1 MMFKEDVMEYALY
14 AALAFVCEY
23 VDSTIGM
30 GYGTTLTPLLLIMGF
45 QPLQIV
51 PAVLFSE
58 FITGILAGVCH
69 HRVGNV
75 SFDFR
80 RDEKIRRH
88 RLQALGYIPRSFDAK
103 VTYLLIVLGIIGALG
118 AVFFSI
124 NVPKEVVKAYIGAMI
139 FSIGLY
145 IIVNIKRNKVFRWRK
160 FVLIAA
166 LSGFNKGI
174 SGGGY
179 GPLVTGGQVI
189 SGRSAKNSIGSTSLA
204 EGLVCLAGFITYL
217 ILKRGIY
224 WHLALPLVLGA
235 ALSTPLAA
243 ITVKKM
249 PETKLKLMI
258 GVITLFLG
266 AWTLKTVFL

>member
-1 MMFKEDVMEYALY
+1 MFKEDVMEYALY
-14 AALAFVCEY
+14 GLLALVCEY

-30 GYGTTLTPLLLIMGF
+30 GYGTTLTPLLLLLGF

-58 FITGILAGVCH
+58 FVTGTLAGVCH

-80 RDEKIRRH
+80 REERVRKS

-103 VTYLLIVLGIIGALG
+103 VTYLLIVLGVLGVLG

-124 NVPKEVVKAYIGAMI
+124 NVPKEVVKAYIGVMI

-145 IIVNIKRNKVFRWRK
+145 IIVNLKRNKVFRWRK
-160 FVLIAA
+160 FIIIAA

-189 SGRSAKNSIGSTSLA
+189 SGRSAKNAIGSTSLA
-204 EGLVCLAGFITYL
+204 EGLVCLAGFIAYL
-217 ILKRGIY
+217 ILRRGIY
-224 WHLALPLVLGA
+224 WHLALPLVTGA
-235 ALSTPLAA
+235 VLSTPLAA
-243 ITVKKM
+243 VTVKKM
-249 PETKLKLMI
+249 PETKLKVII

-266 AWTLKTVFL
+266 AWTLKNAFL

>member
-1 MMFKEDVMEYALY
+1 MEYVLY

-30 GYGTTLTPLLLIMGF
+30 GYGTTLTPLLLLIGF

-51 PAVLFSE
+51 PVVLFSE
-58 FITGILAGVCH
+58 FITGTLAGVCH
-69 HRVGNV
+69 HRAGNV

-80 RDEKIRRH
+80 RDEKIRRN

-103 VTYLLIVLGIIGALG
+103 VTYLLIVLGILGALA
-118 AVFFSI
+118 AVFFSV
-124 NVPKEVVKAYIGAMI
+124 NVPKELVKTYIGVMI
-139 FSIGLY
+139 FLIGLY
-145 IIVNIKRNKVFRWRK
+145 IIVNVKKTKVFRWRK

-189 SGRSAKNSIGSTSLA
+189 SGRAAKNSIGSTSLA
-204 EGLVCLAGFITYL
+204 EGLVCLAGFMTYVVMGKGL
-217 ILKRGIY
+217 Y
-224 WHLALPLVLGA
+224 WNLALPLVIGA

-243 ITVKKM
+243 ITVKRM
-249 PETKLKLMI
+249 PETKLKMII

>member
-1 MMFKEDVMEYALY
+1 MEYALY
-14 AALAFVCEY
+14 VALAFVFEY

-30 GYGTTLTPLLLIMGF
+30 GYGTTLTPLLLLLGF

-58 FITGILAGVCH
+58 FITGTLAGLCH

-80 RDEKIRRH
+80 RDEKIRAQ

-103 VTYLLIVLGIIGALG
+103 VTYILIVLGILGVLG
-118 AVFFSI
+118 AVFFAIS
-124 NVPKEVVKAYIGAMI
+124 VPKEVVKAYIGGMI
-139 FSIGLY
+139 FLIGLY
-145 IIVNIKRNKVFRWRK
+145 IIVNIKKNKIFRWGK
-160 FVLIAA
+160 FIVIAA

-189 SGRSAKNSIGSTSLA
+189 SGRAAKNSIGSTSLA
-204 EGLVCLAGFITYL
+204 EGLVCLAGLVTYL
-217 ILKRGIY
+217 VMGKEIY
-224 WHLALPLVLGA
+224 WKLALPLVIGA

-249 PETKLKLMI
+249 PERKLKVII
-258 GVITLFLG
+258 GVVTLFLG
-266 AWTLKTVFL
+266 VWTLKNVFL